1 MDANNVVSG
10 FARGLRVIEAF
21 GDAASRLSISEAA
34 KLTGLDRAT
43 ARRCLLTLS
52 ELGYAHYDGKFFTL
66 TPKVLRLGQSYLAG
80 APLARIVQPFLDAL
94 SEEVGQ
100 STSVSVLDG
109 TEIIYVAR
117 AAQRRVISISLQA
130 GSRLPAY
137 CSSMGRILL
146 AALPERD
153 ARAVLDS
160 SELLVRTQHTM
171 VAMAKL
177 MAELETVRGQGYAV
191 IDQELELGLRSIAV
205 PLIGRRG
212 RLEAALNIG
221 AAAIGD
227 APNRMVEL
235 YLQSLQKTAKEISVL
250 LS

>member
-1 MDANNVVSG
+1 MDTNNVVSG

-21 GDAASRLSISEAA
+21 GDAASRLSISQAA

-117 AAQRRVISISLQA
+117 AAQRRVISISLSA

-146 AALPERD
+146 AALPDQE
-153 ARAVLDS
+153 ARAVLGN
-160 SELLVRTQHTM
+160 SELVVRTQHTRI
-171 VAMAKL
+171 ATAEIA
-177 MAELETVRGQGYAV
+177 AELEAVRSQGYAV

-205 PLIGRRG
+205 PLVGRRG
-212 RLEAALNIG
+212 RVEAALNIG

-235 YLQSLQKTAKEISVL
+235 YLRPLQRTAKDISDL

>member
-1 MDANNVVSG
+1 MNSDNVVSG
-10 FARGLRVIEAF
+10 FARGLRVVEAF
-21 GDAASRLSISEAA
+21 GDAASRLSISEVA

-94 SEEVGQ
+94 SDEAGQ
-100 STSVSVLDG
+100 SASVSVLDG
-109 TEIIYVAR
+109 TDIIYVGR
-117 AAQRRVISISLQA
+117 AAQRRVMSISLSA

-137 CSSMGRILL
+137 CASMGRIML

-153 ARAVLDS
+153 AEA
-160 SELLVRTQHTM
+160 LLRQSALQAKTEHTK
-171 VAMAKL
+171 VDVHEI
-177 MAELETVRGQGYAV
+177 MAELATARSQGYAI
-191 IDQELELGLRSIAV
+191 IDQELEVGLRSIAV
-205 PLIGRRG
+205 PLVGKRG
-212 RLEAALNIG
+212 RVEAALNIG

-227 APNRMVEL
+227 NPDRMAEL
-235 YLQSLQKTAKEISVL
+235 YLIPLRRTARAISEL